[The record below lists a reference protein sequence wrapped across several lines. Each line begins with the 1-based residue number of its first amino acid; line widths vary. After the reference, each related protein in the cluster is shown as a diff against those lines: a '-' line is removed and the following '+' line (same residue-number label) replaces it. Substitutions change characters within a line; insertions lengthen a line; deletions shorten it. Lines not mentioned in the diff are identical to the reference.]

1 MLLSVDVD
9 KIFTS
14 WVLAMRKLAS
24 VTWLFVKEIVTLRKA
39 MLKKIPSSSFC
50 HFCFFLL
57 QCIIGWFYSYFN
69 MKILK
74 MIKI

>member
-24 VTWLFVKEIVTLRKA
+24 ITWLFVKEIVTQRLSDV
-39 MLKKIPSSSFC
+39 KKNS
-50 HFCFFLL
+50 LE
-57 QCIIGWFYSYFN
+57 
-69 MKILK
+69 
-74 MIKI
+74 

>member
-24 VTWLFVKEIVTLRKA
+24 ITWLFVKEIVTQRLSHV
-39 MLKKIPSSSFC
+39 KKIPSSSFAT
-50 HFCFFLL
+50 FASS
-57 QCIIGWFYSYFN
+57 FYSVSSVDF
-69 MKILK
+69 MHILTWK
-74 MIKI
+74 F

>member
-24 VTWLFVKEIVTLRKA
+24 ITWLFVKEIVTQRLSDV
-39 MLKKIPSSSFC
+39 KKKFPRVVFATFASSF
-50 HFCFFLL
+50 
-57 QCIIGWFYSYFN
+57 YSVSSVDF
-69 MKILK
+69 IH
-74 MIKI
+74 I